1 MALKIIKYI
10 FTISGAVIGQIFGA
24 MDGLFF
30 ALLTFIILDY
40 ITGVINAIIEKKLNS
55 EVGFRGILKK
65 ITIFLLVAMGNLI
78 DVYILKI
85 GASVRTSIIFFYIA
99 NEGISILENVSKIGI
114 PIPEKLQAVLE
125 QINKND
131 IDKAPNE

>member
-1 MALKIIKYI
+1 MILKIIKYS
-10 FTISGAVIGQIFGA
+10 FTITGVIVGQIFGA

-99 NEGISILENVSKIGI
+99 NEVISILENASKIGI
-114 PIPEKLQAVLE
+114 PIPEKLQTVLE

-131 IDKAPNE
+131 IDKNTQ